1 MITNKAIEILIAKRS
16 LNFQEQPISKCTW
29 SGKWRTMLVMFLM
42 LVVTATGCTSLPEI
56 GPFTDATHQLK
67 AAVAQ
72 SGSTVSDELRYTEG
86 GKETADKLD
95 EAWKERNRAFEAIA
109 AYSDSLEAIVSS
121 GNQGAQTAG
130 ELADS
135 IQEFAEGVGIVIPA
149 STAAVN
155 VASDSIK
162 LLAKY
167 IANTR
172 AAKSLEEAMVKAQP
186 AVEQIVKLI
195 VEDLEDIDGIFRAA
209 NKLVEI
215 NFKNSYATRISYRK
229 VLEDFVQKADI
240 ADANDAVL
248 KKLVQMNELLD
259 STNSWYSEYKQ
270 GLEQNQ
276 KRLRVGRALIKTAQA
291 SVQQWVTAHK
301 QVVNALNNRRPVSTE
316 SLLEAAVE
324 IRYLLK
330 RIREL

>member
-1 MITNKAIEILIAKRS
+1 MTTNKAIEIQRSKRS
-16 LNFQEQPISKCTW
+16 CNHQEQPISNCKW

-42 LVVTATGCTSLPEI
+42 LVITATGCTSLPDI

-67 AAVAQ
+67 VAVAQ

-86 GKETADKLD
+86 GNQTADKLD
-95 EAWKERNRAFEAIA
+95 EAWKERNQAFEAIA
-109 AYSDSLEAIVSS
+109 AYSDSLEAIVSA
-121 GNQGAQTAG
+121 GNEGAQTAG

-135 IQEFAEGVGIVIPA
+135 IQEFADAAGIVIPA
-149 STAAVN
+149 SPAAIK

-162 LLAKY
+162 FLAQQ

-215 NFKNSYATRISYRK
+215 NFKNSYATRISYRM
-229 VLEDFVQKADI
+229 VLEDFVLKADI

-248 KKLVQMNELLD
+248 KRLVQVNELLD

-276 KRLRVGRALIKTAQA
+276 NRLRVGRALIKTAQA

-301 QVVNALNNRRPVSTE
+301 QVVNALKNRRPVSTE

>member
-1 MITNKAIEILIAKRS
+1 MNKAIEILRS
-16 LNFQEQPISKCTW
+16 KGSCNFQEQHIISNCTW
-29 SGKWRTMLVMFLM
+29 SGKWRTMQAIFLL
-42 LVVTATGCTSLPEI
+42 LVVTATGCTSLPDI
-56 GPFTDATHQLK
+56 GPFADATHQLK

-72 SGSTVSDELRYTEG
+72 SGSTVSDELRYTTG

-95 EAWKERNRAFEAIA
+95 KAWEARNQAFEAIA

-121 GNQGAQTAG
+121 GNQGAQAAG

-135 IQEFAEGVGIVIPA
+135 IQEFAETVGIAIPA
-149 STAAVN
+149 SPAAINAV
-155 VASDSIK
+155 SDSIK
-162 LLAKY
+162 LLVKY

-172 AAKSLEEAMVKAQP
+172 AAESLEEAMVKAQP

-209 NKLVEI
+209 NKLVEM

-229 VLEDFVQKADI
+229 ALEDFVQKAEI

-248 KKLVQMNELLD
+248 KRLIQVNELLD
-259 STNSWYSEYKQ
+259 STNSWYSEYQQ

-291 SVQQWVTAHK
+291 SVQQWVTVHK
-301 QVVNALNNRRPVSTE
+301 QVVNALKNRRPVSTE
-316 SLLEAAVE
+316 TLLEAAVE

>member
-1 MITNKAIEILIAKRS
+1 MQAI
-16 LNFQEQPISKCTW
+16 
-29 SGKWRTMLVMFLM
+29 FLM
-42 LVVTATGCTSLPEI
+42 LVVTATGCTSLPDI
-56 GPFTDATHQLK
+56 GPFADATHQLK

-95 EAWKERNRAFEAIA
+95 KEWEARNQAFEAIA

-121 GNQGAQTAG
+121 GNQGAQAAG

-135 IQEFAEGVGIVIPA
+135 IQEFAEAAGFVIPA
-149 STAAVN
+149 SPAAINAV
-155 VASDSIK
+155 SDSIK
-162 LLAKY
+162 LLVKY

-209 NKLVEI
+209 NKLVEM

-229 VLEDFVQKADI
+229 ALEDFVQKAEI

-248 KKLVQMNELLD
+248 KRLAQVNELLD
-259 STNSWYSEYKQ
+259 STNSWYSEYQQ

-291 SVQQWVTAHK
+291 SVHQWVTTHK
-301 QVVNALNNRRPVSTE
+301 QVVNALKNRRPVSTE

>member
-1 MITNKAIEILIAKRS
+1 MNKAIKILRS
-16 LNFQEQPISKCTW
+16 KQSCNFQEQPISNRTW
-29 SGKWRTMLVMFLM
+29 SKKWRIVQVMFLM
-42 LVVTATGCTSLPEI
+42 LVVTAIGCTSLPDI
-56 GPFTDATHQLK
+56 GPFADATHQLK

-72 SGSTVSDELRYTEG
+72 SGSTVSDELRNTEG
-86 GKETADKLD
+86 GSETADKLD
-95 EAWKERNRAFEAIA
+95 KEWEARNQAFEAIA

-121 GNQGAQTAG
+121 GNQGAQAAG

-135 IQEFAEGVGIVIPA
+135 IQEFAEAAGIIIPA
-149 STAAVN
+149 SPAAINAV
-155 VASDSIK
+155 SDSFK
-162 LLAKY
+162 LLVKY

-195 VEDLEDIDGIFRAA
+195 VEDLEDIDGIFLAA

-215 NFKNSYATRISYRK
+215 NFKSSYATRISYRK
-229 VLEDFVQKADI
+229 ALEDFVHKADI

-248 KKLVQMNELLD
+248 KRLAQVNELLD
-259 STNSWYSEYKQ
+259 STNSWYSEYQQ

-291 SVQQWVTAHK
+291 SVHQWVTAHK
-301 QVVNALNNRRPVSTE
+301 QVVNALKNRRPVSTE

>member
-1 MITNKAIEILIAKRS
+1 MTMNKAIEILRS
-16 LNFQEQPISKCTW
+16 KGSCNFQEQHISNCNW
-29 SGKWRTMLVMFLM
+29 SIKRRTVQAMFLM
-42 LVVTATGCTSLPEI
+42 LVVIATGCTSLPNV
-56 GPFTDATHQLK
+56 GPFADATHQLK

-86 GKETADKLD
+86 GKEAADQLV
-95 EAWKERNRAFEAIA
+95 EAWKERNQAFEAIA

-121 GNQGAQTAG
+121 GNQGAQAAG

-135 IQEFAEGVGIVIPA
+135 IQEFAETVGIAIPA
-149 STAAVN
+149 SPAAINAV
-155 VASDSIK
+155 SDSIK
-162 LLAKY
+162 LLVKY

-248 KKLVQMNELLD
+248 KRLVQVNELLD
-259 STNSWYSEYKQ
+259 STNSWYSEYQQ

-301 QVVNALNNRRPVSTE
+301 QVVNALKNRRPVSTE
-316 SLLEAAVE
+316 TLLEAAVE

>member
-1 MITNKAIEILIAKRS
+1 MNKIIEILISQRS
-16 LNFQEQPISKCTW
+16 CNFQEQCISNFNW
-29 SGKWRTMLVMFLM
+29 SRKWRTMQAMLLM
-42 LVVTATGCTSLPEI
+42 LVVTATGCTSLPDV
-56 GPFTDATHQLK
+56 GPFADATHQLK

-86 GKETADKLD
+86 GKETAEQLD
-95 EAWKERNRAFEAIA
+95 QAWKARNQAFEAIA

-121 GNQGAQTAG
+121 GNQGAQAAG

-135 IQEFAEGVGIVIPA
+135 IQEFAEAAGIAIPA
-149 STAAVN
+149 SPAAIQ

-162 LLAKY
+162 LLVKY
-167 IANTR
+167 IAITR
-172 AAKSLEEAMVKAQP
+172 AAKSLEEAMVKTQP

-195 VEDLEDIDGIFRAA
+195 VEDLEDIDGIFLAA

-229 VLEDFVQKADI
+229 ALEDFVQKADVT
-240 ADANDAVL
+240 DANDAVL
-248 KKLVQMNELLD
+248 KRLAQVNELLD
-259 STNSWYSEYKQ
+259 STNSWYSEYQQ
-270 GLEQNQ
+270 GLETNQ
-276 KRLRVGRALIKTAQA
+276 RRLRVGRTLIKTAQA

-301 QVVNALNNRRPVSTE
+301 QVVNALKNRRPVSTE